1 MGKSFS
7 NLLSAIVDYLLHTC
21 RAGLVYPEL
30 RRAPPGVNLGTI
42 SLRICPQ
49 PGSSRETYLEG
60 ASHNEQAYVLQ
71 GTPPHAELSR

>member
-7 NLLSAIVDYLLHTC
+7 NLLSAIVDPLLHTC
-21 RAGLVYPEL
+21 RGGAS
-30 RRAPPGVNLGTI
+30 PPGVNLGTI

-60 ASHNEQAYVLQ
+60 ASHNQQAYVLQ
-71 GTPPHAELSR
+71 GTPPHTEHSR